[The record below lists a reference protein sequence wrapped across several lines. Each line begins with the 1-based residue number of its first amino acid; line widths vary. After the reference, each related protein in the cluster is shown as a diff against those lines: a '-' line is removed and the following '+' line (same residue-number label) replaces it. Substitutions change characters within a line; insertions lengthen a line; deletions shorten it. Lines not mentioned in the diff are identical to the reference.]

1 MNHAKNE
8 VITINAQHPIVIKG
22 FMEICFCEDNMRS
35 LYKTYLRM
43 GICLNLRRRM
53 SYLIHLRLFRG
64 ELDILIHQIFENPSR
79 LDRYRNDSKDFY

>member
-1 MNHAKNE
+1 MNRAKYE

-43 GICLNLRRRM
+43 GICLNMRKHIGNLLSRQH
-53 SYLIHLRLFRG
+53 I
-64 ELDILIHQIFENPSR
+64 QIS
-79 LDRYRNDSKDFY
+79 RNDATTQRINSRFWIVDFGI